1 MTERR
6 AGGYPHWDDTLLSFH
21 FSLGCAILT
30 ERKGARPVE
39 KAITKTQRLLSE
51 YHLLRHCQEVSM
63 KELTDCLPGSTKT
76 FSRDLNLLRQAGVPI
91 VYSEKRKAF
100 VLERECLNDVSPPNN
115 LAQARVL
122 EKLRRLFCLMDDL
135 PEEDCDLWYQAH
147 FPGISRRTM
156 QRDFALL
163 TSLGYRVKYET
174 EEFNSHDAGTDLPIN
189 RYYCDRPMG
198 AYELYTFK
206 PDSEVWGG

>member
-1 MTERR
+1 MER
-6 AGGYPHWDDTLLSFH
+6 
-21 FSLGCAILT
+21 
-30 ERKGARPVE
+30 V
-39 KAITKTQRLLSE
+39 ITKTQRLLSE

-63 KELTDCLPGSTKT
+63 QELSDCLPGSTKT
-76 FSRDLNLLRQAGVPI
+76 FSRDLKLLRQAGVPI
-91 VYSEKRKAF
+91 VYSEKRRAF
-100 VLERECLNDVSPPNN
+100 VLEREGLDDVSTPDS

-122 EKLRRLFCLMDDL
+122 EKLRRLFRLMDDL
-135 PEEDCDLWYQAH
+135 PEEDCDLWYQTH

-189 RYYCDRPMG
+189 HYYYDRPMG
-198 AYELYTFK
+198 TYELYTFRT
-206 PDSEVWGG
+206 DSEVWGG